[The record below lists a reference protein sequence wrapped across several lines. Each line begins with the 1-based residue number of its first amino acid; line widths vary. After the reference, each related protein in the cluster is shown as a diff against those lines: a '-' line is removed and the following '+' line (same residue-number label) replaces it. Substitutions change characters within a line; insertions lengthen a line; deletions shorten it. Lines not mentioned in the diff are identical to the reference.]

1 MLLGFEVPPQ
11 IVACYQ
17 LSNSVELLRRR
28 LRQIVRSRRCTG

>member
-1 MLLGFEVPPQ
+1 VPPQ